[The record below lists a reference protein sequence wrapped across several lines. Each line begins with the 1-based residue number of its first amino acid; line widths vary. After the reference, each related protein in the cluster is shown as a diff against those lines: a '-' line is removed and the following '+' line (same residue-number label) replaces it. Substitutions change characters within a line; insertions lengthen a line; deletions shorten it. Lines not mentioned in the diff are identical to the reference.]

1 MKKIIVF
8 LFMIVISSFAFSQT
22 NIKDLKPSSPSYPHV
37 IRMIEN
43 GIMTLDNQ
51 GRFNG
56 SETMPKYD
64 IAVFGSKI
72 LDYLEGIYGNKIV
85 DFENR
90 IAYIEQAKPIE
101 RIENLESMVNTF
113 DLRIENYDQDVKLL
127 TKQVSDILKV
137 ITPGENLEADNVI
150 YKNIVENTNKVAEK
164 AAKEELQKISEETLV
179 QMTEFNKKMEN
190 FEKQVQLLNQK
201 YDKNTEYLNTL
212 IMSNEQKSREELKNY
227 VDMKFNNEIDALK
240 TTLRNIANS
249 EIGYYSTTLEST
261 LMKMD
266 SRIVNIENSIK
277 DINTLNLNSY
287 DSKLND
293 IEAKLKAYENKI
305 IDSTL
310 DDKDPSS
317 QLIKAEIESL
327 KIDLNKIQN
336 EIKGIQDSNKY
347 NKSYIESFDQR
358 EKYYINLLNQ
368 TNEKFDNLSSELI
381 FQGKKIDSLMF
392 QISKNDINKSEEN
405 TYDPQMQN
413 LTQRISSLE
422 RFMSIY
428 SDQIGQIDIYSKGFE
443 DLENKVQ
450 KNSDIIQKINSEDKK
465 YKEDYEQL
473 NSKINSITNLINVTN
488 EDITKLGDIK
498 LIGTRIGSIE
508 QKYEI
513 INENSF
519 NNKNNIQDL
528 NYRLSNLEKSI
539 SNFDINKEQINKLNE
554 SYEELIKKYYNLLE
568 EIDSQTNLK
577 TALDDV
583 KLELRNEIS
592 SEFIAR
598 DSRIER
604 IERDIT
610 SIQEKEYNNSSDENI
625 NYVGETLAKQN
636 TQEIEKLQKKV
647 EELEKPNTFNL
658 WSTVTTGI
666 VGVAVGAAITWFI
679 LSSGL

>member
-8 LFMIVISSFAFSQT
+8 LFMIVISSFVFSQT

-636 TQEIEKLQKKV
+636 TQEIEKLQKKI

>member
-8 LFMIVISSFAFSQT
+8 LFMIVISSFVFSQT

-539 SNFDINKEQINKLNE
+539 SNFDINKEQITKLNE

-636 TQEIEKLQKKV
+636 TQEIEKLQKKI

>member
-636 TQEIEKLQKKV
+636 TQEIEKLQKKI

>member
-1 MKKIIVF
+1 
-8 LFMIVISSFAFSQT
+8 
-22 NIKDLKPSSPSYPHV
+22 
-37 IRMIEN
+37 
-43 GIMTLDNQ
+43 
-51 GRFNG
+51 
-56 SETMPKYD
+56 
-64 IAVFGSKI
+64 
-72 LDYLEGIYGNKIV
+72 
-85 DFENR
+85 
-90 IAYIEQAKPIE
+90 
-101 RIENLESMVNTF
+101 
-113 DLRIENYDQDVKLL
+113 
-127 TKQVSDILKV
+127 
-137 ITPGENLEADNVI
+137 
-150 YKNIVENTNKVAEK
+150 
-164 AAKEELQKISEETLV
+164 
-179 QMTEFNKKMEN
+179 
-190 FEKQVQLLNQK
+190 
-201 YDKNTEYLNTL
+201 
-212 IMSNEQKSREELKNY
+212 
-227 VDMKFNNEIDALK
+227 
-240 TTLRNIANS
+240 
-249 EIGYYSTTLEST
+249 
-261 LMKMD
+261 
-266 SRIVNIENSIK
+266 
-277 DINTLNLNSY
+277 
-287 DSKLND
+287 
-293 IEAKLKAYENKI
+293 
-305 IDSTL
+305 
-310 DDKDPSS
+310 
-317 QLIKAEIESL
+317 
-327 KIDLNKIQN
+327 
-336 EIKGIQDSNKY
+336 
-347 NKSYIESFDQR
+347 
-358 EKYYINLLNQ
+358 
-368 TNEKFDNLSSELI
+368 
-381 FQGKKIDSLMF
+381 MF

-636 TQEIEKLQKKV
+636 TQEIEKLQKKI